1 MNDDFEQQ
9 MARCR
14 LRPAPENLSESLLAA
29 LRPRLENA
37 RPPAV
42 PVGPVEQIRIWLSG
56 ISPVWR
62 SLAAVWAVGLTVNH
76 FSADAQGAGSTGNV
90 RLVPEQVAAAR
101 AERAEL
107 LVLAG
112 LREPEPEPVE
122 RPRVVPPRPRSSLPP
137 TNRPN
142 LG

>member
-9 MARCR
+9 MANCR
-14 LRPAPENLSESLLAA
+14 LRPAPENLSETLLAA
-29 LRPRLENA
+29 IRPQLANA
-37 RPPAV
+37 RSPAV
-42 PVGPVEQIRIWLSG
+42 PVGWVEQIRIWLSG

-62 SLAAVWAVGLTVNH
+62 SLAAVWAVGLAVNH
-76 FSADAQGAGSTGNV
+76 FSTDAHDAGSPGSI

-112 LREPEPEPVE
+112 LREPEPEPAE
-122 RPRVVPPRPRSSLPP
+122 RPHVVPPRPRSSLPL

-142 LG
+142 FG

>member
-1 MNDDFEQQ
+1 
-9 MARCR
+9 
-14 LRPAPENLSESLLAA
+14 
-29 LRPRLENA
+29 
-37 RPPAV
+37 
-42 PVGPVEQIRIWLSG
+42 
-56 ISPVWR
+56 
-62 SLAAVWAVGLTVNH
+62 VWAVGLAVNH
-76 FSADAQGAGSTGNV
+76 FSADARGAGSAVNV
-90 RLVPEQVAAAR
+90 RLVPERVAAAR

-122 RPRVVPPRPRSSLPP
+122 RPRVMPPRPRSSLPL